1 MDQCAAVP
9 WLGLPEPKQ
18 NSIWAKWRQQKE
30 KDKLL
35 SLIDT
40 ISTFDETVKNLS
52 AELRTGA
59 VDEVVLSVG
68 EDLDLYCIRLP
79 RLEFT
84 HQDSNHRMDKYALQL
99 LRSISSS
106 SDFQQILSQDC
117 PPLNTSI
124 FVKKN
129 SANVGVDWL
138 SPYDGFPDTWDP
150 ANKLKLYNSVIED
163 VISGVRECFLDE
175 GVDEQ
180 VLQELKQIW
189 ETKLINSKAVE
200 ANPEPPEPQPPQ
212 KEGRNNASNKTGG
225 ANTKKASA
233 LAVAASEPAH
243 MVNQSSGFPLQQ
255 QQSQNQ
261 QQSQQPQAQQS
272 QLPLHHHHQQ
282 QHQQMTASNQLP
294 QQSHQPTIL
303 ATDPNKQVP
312 IQITLPAQ
320 AGSPDSQPRVL
331 TIQVPAS
338 ALQGNT
344 LHSVLTG
351 PVISATMSLPPQ
363 VASSLLQQHE
373 PLNSGDDV
381 SDDDPTD
388 LFDTDNVV
396 VCQYDKVRRLKKM
409 LTFQITRSRNK
420 WKFYLKDGI
429 MSLGGKDYV
438 FQKANGDAEW

>member
-1 MDQCAAVP
+1 M
-9 WLGLPEPKQ
+9 
-18 NSIWAKWRQQKE
+18 
-30 KDKLL
+30 
-35 SLIDT
+35 
-40 ISTFDETVKNLS
+40 S
-52 AELRTGA
+52 AELRTGV

-68 EDLDLYCIRLP
+68 EDSDLYCIRLP

-129 SANVGVDWL
+129 SANFGVDWL

-261 QQSQQPQAQQS
+261 QQSQQQQPQAQQS

-282 QHQQMTASNQLP
+282 QQQMAASNQLP

-338 ALQGNT
+338 ALQGGYT
-344 LHSVLTG
+344 LR
-351 PVISATMSLPPQ
+351 
-363 VASSLLQQHE
+363 E

-396 VCQYDKVRRLKKM
+396 VCQYDK
-409 LTFQITRSRNK
+409 ITRSRNK